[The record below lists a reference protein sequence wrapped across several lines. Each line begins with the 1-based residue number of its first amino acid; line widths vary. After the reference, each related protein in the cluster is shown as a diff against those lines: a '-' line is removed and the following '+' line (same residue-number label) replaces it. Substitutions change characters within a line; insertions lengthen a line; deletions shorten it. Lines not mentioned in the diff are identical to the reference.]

1 VAGEEEAKKEL
12 IRQFPD
18 EEKAIKKYFKLVHKS
33 TDSTKGGAIMKALPL
48 PLSRLLTWTGLHRLL
63 SRGYTKLARTSVQ
76 QVLEQLTMNK
86 DLQAV
91 LACNFADYGTEPSR
105 APFLMQARLTTH
117 FMNGAYYPCGGPSE
131 IPKKII
137 PTITE
142 NGGKVLVS
150 APVERIEVDEDTG
163 KVTGVKMEDGLIIK
177 SDVVISDAGFM
188 NTVTKL
194 LPAGLV
200 DIDFAAE
207 DSTNLLHPGSSGLNL
222 FVGLKGNSEALNL
235 PKSNVWI
242 HSSND
247 LSATAERMKGLTLDE
262 ALELEPKDIGLI
274 FVGCPCT
281 KDSSWASRYPDKS
294 TLEIIALTP
303 YHWFEKFAT
312 FDQKTKSHGTEYESA
327 KTRIAEK
334 IWERVVEVLDSTKL
348 PKSLEEVDHFEVG
361 SPLTFAHYYKS
372 QRGAFY
378 GLDNDL
384 KRFEPRTFFL
394 RLRPEVQEVPGL
406 FLTGQDVMVDSM
418 IGAMMGGVLC
428 AQKVLGVVNP
438 KSLLRKSNSKKES
451 AKDKEQSAEGVKV
464 GIA

>member
-18 EEKAIKKYFKLVHKS
+18 EEKAIKKYFKLVRKS
-33 TDSTKGGAIMKALPL
+33 TASIKGGAIMKALPL
-48 PLSRLLTWTGLHRLL
+48 PVSRFLTRTGLHRLL
-63 SRGYTKLARTSVQ
+63 SRGYTKMGTTSVQ
-76 QVLEQLTMNK
+76 QVLEKLTNNK

-105 APFLMQARLTTH
+105 APFLMQARLAIH
-117 FMNGAYYPCGGPSE
+117 YMNGAYYPRGGPSE
-131 IPKKII
+131 IPKKVI
-137 PTITE
+137 PTITD

-150 APVERIEVDEDTG
+150 APVERILVDEVTG
-163 KVTGVKMEDGLIIK
+163 KVTGVKMEDGLIIE
-177 SDVVISDAGFM
+177 SEVVISDAGFM
-188 NTVTKL
+188 NTATLL

-207 DSTNLLHPGSSGLNL
+207 DSANLLHPGTSGLNL
-222 FVGLKGNSEALNL
+222 FVGLKGDAEALNL

-262 ALELEPKDIGLI
+262 ALELKPKDVGLI

-294 TLEIIALTP
+294 TLEIITLTP
-303 YHWFEKFAT
+303 YHWFEKFAA
-312 FDQKTKSHGTEYESA
+312 FDQKTRSHGPEYESA

-334 IWERVVEVLDSTKL
+334 VWERVVQVLDSANL

-384 KRFEPRTFFL
+384 KRFEPKTFFL
-394 RLRPEVQEVPGL
+394 RLRPDVQEVPGL
-406 FLTGQDVMVDSM
+406 YLTGQDVMVDGM
-418 IGAMMGGVLC
+418 MGAMVGGVLC

-438 KSLLRKSNSKKES
+438 RSLLRNNNRKEES
-451 AKDKEQSAEGVKV
+451 AFNKEESAEGLKV